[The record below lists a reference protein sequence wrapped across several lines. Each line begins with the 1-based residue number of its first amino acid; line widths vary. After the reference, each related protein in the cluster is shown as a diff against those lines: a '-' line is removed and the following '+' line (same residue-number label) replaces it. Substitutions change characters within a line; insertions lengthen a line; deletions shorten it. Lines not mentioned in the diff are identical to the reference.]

1 MSRILIVD
9 DEPTIGW
16 ALRESLAEQGHAVE
30 VAASV
35 ESGLEACRRFAPEA
49 MLLDVR
55 LPGRDGI
62 EAMPAFR
69 ERAPEAAIIVMT
81 AFGDLDTAVR
91 AVGAGAFDYLV
102 KPFDLERVS
111 RVTERAIASRG
122 AVGQIAASPRG
133 ADGGL
138 VGGSPPMQ
146 AVFKQIAIA
155 APTDLPVL
163 VTGETGTGKELAARA
178 IHAHSRRRERP
189 MVVVNLAALAPGVAE
204 SELFGHVK
212 GAFTGASSDR
222 KGLFELADGGTLL
235 LDEIAESQPEVQVKL
250 LRAIET
256 GEIWPVGGQAP
267 RKIDV
272 RLIAATNRHLPAAIA
287 AGEFRGD
294 LYHRLRAFPI
304 EMPPLASRLEDL
316 EPLVEAFLGRRRAGG
331 VGVDAAFLEALA
343 RRPWPGNVRELRHAV
358 EYAAV
363 MARGGPLREEHLPP
377 VAAATTSSAVATSA
391 AGSGQP
397 AEKPAEKMV
406 EEAVRRWL
414 ADRIENP
421 PAVGS
426 VDEPNLRDRLVDL
439 VERAIAHEA
448 MRHVSGNRTA
458 AAKLL
463 GLDRAT
469 LRGKLADS

>member
-69 ERAPEAAIIVMT
+69 ERAPDAAIIVMT

-111 RVTERAIASRG
+111 HVTERAIASRG
-122 AVGQIAASPRG
+122 AGGQLAPCARGEDAAFVGAS
-133 ADGGL
+133 A
-138 VGGSPPMQ
+138 PMQ
-146 AVFKQIAIA
+146 AVFKQIALA
-155 APTDLPVL
+155 APTELPVL
-163 VTGETGTGKELAARA
+163 ITGETGTGKELAARA
-178 IHAHSRRRERP
+178 IHAHSRRRDRP

-212 GAFTGASSDR
+212 GAFTGATSDR
-222 KGLFELADGGTLL
+222 KGLFDLADGGTLL
-235 LDEIAESQPEVQVKL
+235 LDEIAESPPEVQVKL
-250 LRAIET
+250 LRALET
-256 GEIWPVGGQAP
+256 GEIWPVGGQASK
-267 RKIDV
+267 KIDV
-272 RLIAATNRHLPAAIA
+272 RLIAATNRDLPAAIA

-304 EMPPLASRLEDL
+304 EMPPLAARPDDL
-316 EPLVEAFLGRRRAGG
+316 DPLVEAFLGRCGAGG
-331 VGVDAAFLEALA
+331 AGVDAAFLEAVA

-363 MARGGPLREEHLPP
+363 MARGGAIGAEHLPP
-377 VAAATTSSAVATSA
+377 VAATTASPARSTAIAAVGT
-391 AGSGQP
+391 P
-397 AEKPAEKMV
+397 TDEVV
-406 EEAVRRWL
+406 EDAVRRWF
-414 ADRIENP
+414 AVHVENP
-421 PAVGS
+421 PAHGS
-426 VDEPNLRDRLVDL
+426 AEGPNLRDRLVDL
-439 VERAIAHEA
+439 VERSIAREAI
-448 MRHVSGNRTA
+448 RHASGNRTA